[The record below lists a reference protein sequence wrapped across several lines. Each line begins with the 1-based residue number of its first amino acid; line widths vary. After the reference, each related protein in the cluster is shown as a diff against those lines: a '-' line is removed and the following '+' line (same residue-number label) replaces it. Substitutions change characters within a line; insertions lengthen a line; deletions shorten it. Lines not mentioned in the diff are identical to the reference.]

1 MQPRL
6 HMRQRAIFMCAQCR
20 MHVLRGSPRELGTF
34 MWRNVVSTY
43 SRRVRGNMPLSKIHV
58 HHFAGTYARWVWGDM
73 THSMREMQRDS
84 PIQAAVK
91 FRVKVTLWHSWV
103 LEQSFLRLGT
113 QLFHSV
119 TIALNDTAVSV
130 GLSRDTPPEAAE
142 IPPLRL
148 RCSFFAELAG
158 LLQRSGYSR
167 QNQMLCN
174 VNPTDCN
181 FRHFFLDNDILG
193 E

>member
-1 MQPRL
+1 MSYARITGEPEGTWHIHVAKCCQY
-6 HMRQRAIFMCAQCR
+6 IFKE
-20 MHVLRGSPRELGTF
+20 SSREHATF
-34 MWRNVVSTY
+34 KNSC
-43 SRRVRGNMPLSKIHV
+43 V